1 VKKHILND
9 RKIEHINII
18 GNDGDVDRR
27 KHYFDDV
34 HLLHRALPE
43 LNFSDIDP
51 STEFMGKHLSFPLL
65 ISSMTGGDN
74 DLIKKINKNL
84 ALAAEAT
91 KVAMGVGSQR
101 VMFAHTEARSSFDIR
116 KYAPKTLLL
125 SNLGAVQLN
134 YELTSQSCV
143 EAVEAVGADGIF
155 LHLNPLQEIVQHEG
169 NTDFSGLCEKIGDVV
184 KHVNFP
190 VVVKEVGSGISEK
203 DAKLLIAQNVK
214 YIDVAG
220 SGGTSWSRIEHFRQ
234 SDKNEQDQVGITFQ
248 DWGIPTPVAVR
259 ALSQYKDRITLIA
272 SGGIR
277 NGIDMVKAM
286 ILGAS
291 MCGMA
296 TPFLQPAMDSCEEVI
311 KVIQNTKLE
320 FTVAMFLL
328 GIKNT
333 QKIIGNESL
342 LRK

>member
-1 VKKHILND
+1 
-9 RKIEHINII
+9 
-18 GNDGDVDRR
+18 
-27 KHYFDDV
+27 
-34 HLLHRALPE
+34 
-43 LNFSDIDP
+43 
-51 STEFMGKHLSFPLL
+51 
-65 ISSMTGGDN
+65 
-74 DLIKKINKNL
+74 
-84 ALAAEAT
+84 
-91 KVAMGVGSQR
+91 MGVGSQR
-101 VMFAHTEARSSFDIR
+101 VMFAHAEARSSFDIR

-134 YELTSQSCV
+134 YELSSKSCV

-155 LHLNPLQEIVQHEG
+155 LHLNPLQEIVQPEG
-169 NTDFSGLCEKIGDVV
+169 NSDFSGLSEKIGDVV

-203 DAKLLIAQNVK
+203 DAELLMAQNVK
-214 YIDVAG
+214 YIDIAG

-234 SDKNEQDQVGITFQ
+234 SHENERNQVGITFQ
-248 DWGIPTPVAVR
+248 DWGIPTPVALR

-296 TPFLQPAMDSCEEVI
+296 TPFLKPAMDSCEEVI
-311 KVIQNTKLE
+311 KVIQNIKHE

-328 GIKNT
+328 GMKNT
-333 QKIIGNESL
+333 QDIIGNESL